1 MQRSELL
8 FFDGM
13 LSLDVIYL
21 MNLVEVMCVM
31 LIWLG
36 GFCKV

>member
-13 LSLDVIYL
+13 LNLGVIYL
-21 MNLVEVMCVM
+21 VNLLEVMCVV